1 MVAVVTVC
9 TEWMECQHTLI
20 ILVSKMCGQ
29 TRQKTFD
36 VKLIRCCRC
45 RHKSFGQSCQKLK
58 FRVCRLP
65 SEYGYIGEPL
75 YSVFCKTVVKWHY
88 IFAGPEITDGLQIG
102 KSFVHNGDDIWCF
115 CIAGRGFTAIRGG
128 YLFSSVCRIS
138 IRFMNYHQLDTSHKS
153 QDASVFAVG
162 FDRTERIDSDMH
174 RCHSHNRRIDHNP
187 EGSKTDGGTS

>member
-1 MVAVVTVC
+1 MPA
-9 TEWMECQHTLI
+9 
-20 ILVSKMCGQ
+20 
-29 TRQKTFD
+29 
-36 VKLIRCCRC
+36 
-45 RHKSFGQSCQKLK
+45 QKLWT
-58 FRVCRLP
+58 VLSETQIPCLP
-65 SEYGYIGEPL
+65 SALRIRIHRRTL
-75 YSVFCKTVVKWHY
+75 LQCFCKTVVKWHY

-153 QDASVFAVG
+153 QDASVFAVR

-174 RCHSHNRRIDHNP
+174 RCHSHNRRIDHDP